1 MNKRIIT
8 PFTILLIAV
17 FLISACSPKAT
28 PTPQLNVATVVAST
42 FQAFTSVAQTS
53 TAQPTS
59 TITPTPTS
67 TPIPLTIAF
76 WDEDGQD
83 ADTLMDK
90 LISDFDA
97 ANSGIVVQ
105 RTNYADITLR
115 TQFLN
120 ASNAS
125 AAPDVI
131 RVPNNFVG
139 PFSQS
144 GLITPMDQLFDN
156 NFLSQFLPG
165 SLEAVKIGDT
175 VWGIPDNYGNQLMLF
190 YNKSLIATPPSTFD
204 DLTTQAQALTTKDVQ
219 GFAYSL
225 TDPLWG
231 VGFYGA
237 FGGWPLDANDK
248 PQFNNQAF
256 IDYLTF
262 VSKLKSDGVVPKD
275 CDYNCADT
283 LMKNGKAAMII
294 NGDWSLSDYAT
305 ALGNNLGVA
314 PVPPIN
320 GKPYTEL
327 TGGKYF
333 MVSKAVLNDSVK
345 KDAVIKFITFMTSAD
360 SQKQWITQLKR
371 LPSNAT
377 VAQDPSITNDP
388 ILSGAMSALENG
400 RGMPAAPEMQ
410 CVWDAWSQSLER
422 VMGGRYVPS
431 DAAAAAQRAADA
443 CIAALSQPT
452 ATPPAA
458 TATP

>member
-8 PFTILLIAV
+8 PFTILLIAA
-17 FLISACSPKAT
+17 FLISACSPKAA
-28 PTPQLNVATVVAST
+28 PTPPLNVATVVAST

-53 TAQPTS
+53 TAQPTP
-59 TITPTPTS
+59 TITATPTS
-67 TPIPLTIAF
+67 TPIPLTITF
-76 WDEDGQD
+76 WDEDSQD

-97 ANSGIVVQ
+97 ANSNVVVQ
-105 RTNYADITLR
+105 RTNYADATLR
-115 TQFLN
+115 SQFLSGSS
-120 ASNAS
+120 SNAT
-125 AAPDVI
+125 ADVI

-144 GLITPMDQLFDN
+144 DLITPMNQLFDD
-156 NFLSQFLPG
+156 NFLGQFLPG
-165 SLEAVKIGDT
+165 SLEAAKIGDT
-175 VWGIPDNYGNQLMLF
+175 LWGIPDNYSSQLMLF

-204 DLTTQAQALTTKDVQ
+204 DLITQAQALTTKDVQ

-237 FGGWPLDANDK
+237 FGGWPLDANNK

-262 VSKLKSDGVVPKD
+262 VSKLRSDNVVPKD
-275 CDYNCADT
+275 CDYNCADN

-294 NGDWSLSDYAT
+294 NGDWSLSDYEA

-333 MVSKAVLNDSVK
+333 MVSKTVLNDPVK
-345 KDAVIKFITFMTSAD
+345 KDLVMKFITFMTSAD
-360 SQKQWITQLKR
+360 AQKQWLTQLKR
-371 LPSNAT
+371 LPSNAA
-377 VAQDPSITNDP
+377 VAQDPSITSDP
-388 ILSGAMSALENG
+388 ILSGAMAALENG
-400 RGMPAAPEMQ
+400 RGTPAVPEMQ
-410 CVWDAWSQSLER
+410 CVWDAWSPNLER
-422 VMGGRYVPS
+422 VMRGSYSPS
-431 DAAAAAQRAADA
+431 VAATSAQKAADA
-443 CIAALSQPT
+443 CVAALSQPT
-452 ATPPAA
+452 PTPPAA

>member
-8 PFTILLIAV
+8 PCTILLIAA
-17 FLISACSPKAT
+17 FLISACSLKAA

-42 FQAFTSVAQTS
+42 FQAYTAAAQTS
-53 TAQPTS
+53 TAQPTP
-59 TITPTPTS
+59 TITATPTA
-67 TPIPLTIAF
+67 TPVPTTVTF
-76 WDEDGQD
+76 WDEDSQD
-83 ADTLMDK
+83 ADALMDK
-90 LISDFDA
+90 LISDFDS
-97 ANSGIVVQ
+97 ANSNVAVK
-105 RTNYADITLR
+105 RTNYADVTLR
-115 TQFLN
+115 SQFLSG
-120 ASNAS
+120 SNTN

-144 GLITPMDQLFDN
+144 GLIAPMNQLFDD
-156 NFLSQFLPG
+156 NFLGQFLPG
-165 SLEAVKIGDT
+165 SLEAAKTDDNL
-175 VWGIPDNYGNQLMLF
+175 WGIPDNYGNQLMLI

-204 DLTTQAQALTTKDVQ
+204 DLITQAKALTTKDVQ

-262 VSKLKSDGVVPKD
+262 VSKLKSDNVVPKN
-275 CDYNCADT
+275 CDYNCADN

-294 NGDWSLSDYAT
+294 NGDWSLSGYET
-305 ALGNNLGVA
+305 ALGNNLGTA

-333 MVSKAVLNDSVK
+333 MVSKAVLNDPVK
-345 KDAVIKFITFMTSAD
+345 KDLAVKFITFMTSAD
-360 SQKQWITQLKR
+360 AQKQWLTQLKR
-371 LPSNAT
+371 LPSNSAE
-377 VAQDPSITNDP
+377 AQDPGITNDP
-388 ILSGAMSALENG
+388 ILSGAMAALENG
-400 RGMPAAPEMQ
+400 RGTPAAPEMQ
-410 CVWDAWSQSLER
+410 CVWDAWSPNLER
-422 VMGGRYVPS
+422 VMRGSYSPS
-431 DAAAAAQRAADA
+431 VAATSAQKAADA
-443 CIAALSQPT
+443 CVAALSQPT